1 MLIATAFCLAANSNS
16 NPRPAFFAKDSVK
29 AEQHAALTQVDF
41 DGYYE
46 NLIKTENETIN
57 KAAIGFLIGTFATG
71 FGIFTITTAF
81 DNSDCSEL
89 VEMNRDILKLTG
101 IGLSV
106 VGITG
111 ITYGLYTYFT
121 KTGENSKRA
130 SYERAY
136 EIYKRRRAELKD
148 GTKIIVTPTVDP
160 LAAAAGLKMDVAF
173 KKSRK
178 LSVYD
183 TFNY

>member
-1 MLIATAFCLAANSNS
+1 MIQRIFALLLIAAVFSLAYAAPDVDVTSH
-16 NPRPAFFAKDSVK
+16 FYKDSVQ
-29 AEQHAALTQVDF
+29 AEQHASLTQVDF

-46 NLIKTENETIN
+46 NLIKNENETIN

-71 FGIFTITTAF
+71 FGIMTTVTAF
-81 DNSDCSEL
+81 DNSDCSEW
-89 VEMNRDILKLTG
+89 VEMNRNILKLTG

-130 SYERAY
+130 SYENAY
-136 EIYKRRRAELKD
+136 EIYKRRRSELKNETD
-148 GTKIIVTPTVDP
+148 GAKVILTPTVD
-160 LAAAAGLKMDVAF
+160 LLGASARLNLNILF
-173 KKSRK
+173 
-178 LSVYD
+178 
-183 TFNY
+183 

>member
-1 MLIATAFCLAANSNS
+1 MFKRIFSFLLIATAFCLAANSNS
-16 NPRPAFFAKDSVK
+16 NSRPAFFTKDSVK

-71 FGIFTITTAF
+71 FGIMTTVTAF
-81 DNSDCSEL
+81 DNSDCSEW
-89 VEMNRDILKLTG
+89 VEMNRNILKLTG

-136 EIYKRRRAELKD
+136 DIYKRRRAELKD
-148 GTKIIVTPTVDP
+148 GAKVIVTPAVN
-160 LAAAAGLKMDVAF
+160 LLGGSAGLKLDVAF
-173 KKSRK
+173 
-178 LSVYD
+178 
-183 TFNY
+183 

>member
-1 MLIATAFCLAANSNS
+1 MIQRIFALLLIAAVFSLAYAAPDVDVTSH
-16 NPRPAFFAKDSVK
+16 FYKDSVQ
-29 AEQHAALTQVDF
+29 AEQHASLTQVDF

-71 FGIFTITTAF
+71 FGIMTTVTAF
-81 DNSDCSEL
+81 DNSDCSEW
-89 VEMNRDILKLTG
+89 VEMNRNILKLTG

-136 EIYKRRRAELKD
+136 EIYKRRRSELKNETD
-148 GTKIIVTPTVDP
+148 GTKVILTPTVD
-160 LAAAAGLKMDVAF
+160 LLGATAGLNLNILF
-173 KKSRK
+173 
-178 LSVYD
+178 
-183 TFNY
+183 

>member
-1 MLIATAFCLAANSNS
+1 MIQRIFALLLIAAVFSLAYAAPDVDVTSH
-16 NPRPAFFAKDSVK
+16 FYKDSVQ
-29 AEQHAALTQVDF
+29 AEQHASLTQVDF

-46 NLIKTENETIN
+46 NLIKNENETIN

-71 FGIFTITTAF
+71 FGIMTTVTAF
-81 DNSDCSEL
+81 DNSDCSEW
-89 VEMNRDILKLTG
+89 VEMNRNILKLTG

-130 SYERAY
+130 SYENAY
-136 EIYKRRRAELKD
+136 EIYKRRRSELKNETD
-148 GTKIIVTPTVDP
+148 GAKVILTPTVD
-160 LAAAAGLKMDVAF
+160 LLGASAGLNLNILF
-173 KKSRK
+173 
-178 LSVYD
+178 
-183 TFNY
+183 

>member
-1 MLIATAFCLAANSNS
+1 MIQRIFALLLIATVFSFAHAAPANDS
-16 NPRPAFFAKDSVK
+16 RPSYFQKDSVY
-29 AEQHAALTQVDF
+29 AEQYAALTQVDF

-46 NLIKTENETIN
+46 NLIKTENETID

-136 EIYKRRRAELKD
+136 EIYKRKRSELKNETD
-148 GTKIIVTPTVDP
+148 GTKVILTPTVDF
-160 LAAAAGLKMDVAF
+160 LGTAAGVNLNILF
-173 KKSRK
+173 
-178 LSVYD
+178 
-183 TFNY
+183 

>member
-1 MLIATAFCLAANSNS
+1 MIKKLLALLIIAATFSFANAAPEIDS
-16 NPRPAFFAKDSVK
+16 RPSYFQKDSVY
-29 AEQHAALTQVDF
+29 AEQYAALTQVDF

-71 FGIFTITTAF
+71 FGIMTTVTAF
-81 DNSDCSEL
+81 DNSDCSEW
-89 VEMNRDILKLTG
+89 VEMNRNILKLTG

-136 EIYKRRRAELKD
+136 EIYKRRRSELISKND
-148 GTKIIVTPTVDP
+148 GAKVILTSTVDP
-160 LAAAAGLKMDVAF
+160 LAAAAGIHLNVLF
-173 KKSRK
+173 
-178 LSVYD
+178 
-183 TFNY
+183 